1 MKDITAILI
10 LYPDAAAIHKAL
22 ESLKRIDS
30 RLHSVIVLHGKDMSL
45 TIASDYTH
53 FKQIQSIIVK
63 ENDPGKTLNDIIQ
76 KINSSYV
83 LFLHDTDYL
92 SPAIQARSLH
102 LIQSDS
108 FLTTTFHNRNITVQR
123 PLLVSATFLKKQ
135 QFLLNSQLPFKE
147 ALLPAWLSDKSSSEK
162 LCKEGLVLQSRRN
175 SSATTLEKQKFMQK
189 YQLNKIKTTNLSLS
203 ILISNFNMEQYVETA
218 IASCLLQNE
227 LPEQVLIINDGS
239 TDNSSNRLNR
249 WDDGNLVRIF
259 EKENEG
265 KAIALNH
272 LLPYVTSDF
281 ILELDAD
288 DWLDP
293 DAVSVIKELLA
304 DLPLHTAV
312 LYGNLRKWKQLKEDI
327 LFKGIAKGK
336 IINGKADILSYRLPL
351 GPRIYLT
358 SALKKIGGFP
368 VIAFKDGR
376 LYEDVSVLN
385 QLIKY
390 GRFQYHDFTVYNVR
404 EHKESITKTNR
415 PEWNEFLKSIKEP

>member
-249 WDDGNLVRIF
+249 WGDGNLVRIF

-351 GPRIYLT
+351 DSRIYLT
-358 SALKKIGGFP
+358 SALKKSAAFP
-368 VIAFKDGR
+368 
-376 LYEDVSVLN
+376 
-385 QLIKY
+385 
-390 GRFQYHDFTVYNVR
+390 
-404 EHKESITKTNR
+404 
-415 PEWNEFLKSIKEP
+415 